1 MILQL
6 TYATATDL
14 ISFTEKLVA
23 LQRARRSRVSQI
35 QKEFN
40 DIAYDIFVIR
50 GIPFTEV
57 VQFLQEFGSSVEMEK
72 PAHALFTS
80 DMKTDTEDE
89 KKKERLVRRNAMRR
103 IVRFFNDMM
112 IGYFRSHAQ
121 AVEAARAEAENGP
134 RLLTFSEAAAIFSL
148 TESDFRY
155 VAEKARIPVISLG
168 KDVNGV
174 SVERISMRSL
184 ELFVQILSNA
194 SFADANTYIYQHSV
208 LLYPTE
214 DEFNKTRQFV
224 LDAVRASNKEK
235 ESAERAQSGKP
246 DDDHDKPKDANT
258 KPKEPKSERASSY
271 GHARNNYR
279 NNDGMGGSYRAPQ
292 YGGKKAFNK
301 SFDKTRRKPP
311 ESSKKSWDDN
321 KYVPEEKPW
330 GNKPASPK
338 TSEQKIEAGGNTGD
352 KSEKSLAEAV
362 QSDAKPAEIKQEPV
376 VAVAVETIE
385 ATETSLDTAPEMEKQ
400 KLDDEQQNPDTALE
414 IGEQKLDNHAEE
426 NKIDDQKPDDEAT
439 DSEQEAKADADK
451 NTDFE
456 NTQHVPNDIS
466 DLLAFAKSTKASAQ

>member
-23 LQRARRSRVSQI
+23 LQKARRSRVSQI

-57 VQFLQEFGSSVEMEK
+57 VQFLQEFGSSVEMEQ
-72 PAHALFTS
+72 PARALFTN

-103 IVRFFNDMM
+103 VVRFFNDMM

-155 VAEKARIPVISLG
+155 VVEKARIPVISLG

-174 SVERISMRSL
+174 PVERISMRSL

-208 LLYPTE
+208 LSYPTE

-224 LDAVRASNKEK
+224 LDAIRERNNKAK
-235 ESAERAQSGKP
+235 EDVKQAQSGKP
-246 DDDHDKPKDANT
+246 DDGHEKPKDANT
-258 KPKEPKSERASSY
+258 KPKEPKNERASSY
-271 GHARNNYR
+271 GHARNSYR

-301 SFDKTRRKPP
+301 SFDKTRHKPSESP
-311 ESSKKSWDDN
+311 EKPWDDKN
-321 KYVPEEKPW
+321 APEEKPW
-330 GNKPASPK
+330 GNKPTSPK
-338 TSEQKIEAGGNTGD
+338 TSEQKLEAGGNTGD
-352 KSEKSLAEAV
+352 NPLAEAV
-362 QSDAKPAEIKQEPV
+362 QSDAKPAEIKQESV
-376 VAVAVETIE
+376 GAETVEK
-385 ATETSLDTAPEMEKQ
+385 AETSLDAAPEMGKH
-400 KLDDEQQNPDTALE
+400 KLDDGQQNLGKAPETEEHKPDSP
-414 IGEQKLDNHAEE
+414 AEE
-426 NKIDDQKPDDEAT
+426 SKTDDEAT

-451 NTDFE
+451 NADFE

>member
-50 GIPFTEV
+50 GVPFTEV

-80 DMKTDTEDE
+80 AMKTDTEED
-89 KKKERLVRRNAMRR
+89 KQKERNVRRNAMRR
-103 IVRFFNDMM
+103 VVRFFNDMM
-112 IGYFRSHAQ
+112 LGYFRSHVQ

-148 TESDFRY
+148 TERDFRY

-168 KDVNGV
+168 KDINGIP
-174 SVERISMRSL
+174 VERISMRSL

-208 LLYPTE
+208 LSYPTE
-214 DEFNKTRQFV
+214 DEFNKTQQFV
-224 LDAVRASNKEK
+224 LDAVRASNKAK
-235 ESAERAQSGKP
+235 ESAERAQSEKP
-246 DDDHDKPKDANT
+246 DDGHDKPKEAQ
-258 KPKEPKSERASSY
+258 SERSAGY
-271 GHARNNYR
+271 GRSRNNYR
-279 NNDGMGGSYRAPQ
+279 NNNGMGGSFRAPQ

-301 SFDKTRRKPP
+301 SFDKTRRKSP
-311 ESSKKSWDDN
+311 ESDEKSWNDN
-321 KYVPEEKPW
+321 KHVPEEKPW

-338 TSEQKIEAGGNTGD
+338 TPEQKLEAGGNTGD
-352 KSEKSLAEAV
+352 KPEKSPAEAV

-376 VAVAVETIE
+376 DAVTSESAG
-385 ATETSLDTAPEMEKQ
+385 AAETSLDKAPETEKQ
-400 KLDDEQQNPDTALE
+400 KLDDGQQLSNPAPE
-414 IGEQKLDNHAEE
+414 IENQKLDDHAEE
-426 NKIDDQKPDDEAT
+426 NKTDNQKLNNEAT
-439 DSEQEAKADADK
+439 DSKQEAETDADK
-451 NTDFE
+451 NADFE
-456 NTQHVPNDIS
+456 NTQHVPEGLS
-466 DLLAFAKSTKASAQ
+466 DLLAFARDAKSSAQ